1 MTHSDE
7 LSPQPPIRSGRSE
20 HPRPRRH
27 WWLLVLPYLWCIAA
41 IPAVNRVGYVF
52 GSIPFL
58 LVWMIA
64 GVIVSSGC
72 IAAVYFVDRRHG
84 DLERI

>member
-1 MTHSDE
+1 
-7 LSPQPPIRSGRSE
+7 
-20 HPRPRRH
+20 
-27 WWLLVLPYLWCIAA
+27 
-41 IPAVNRVGYVF
+41 
-52 GSIPFL
+52 
-58 LVWMIA
+58 MIA